1 VLQPGVQRLT
11 GEQALW
17 FARSREGSS
26 DYERMVRQKCL
37 MSSLARQADPLT
49 VLANY
54 EQLAT
59 ASASLVRT
67 DIPTADLPEFVKLA
81 QLAKGQAIQAL
92 SLVPPL
98 IDPARPDYSDIRAM
112 IERMLAGE
120 PAIDSAE
127 STGGDGSVGN
137 DGSGADAAL
146 QGGAASTAPPADGA
160 QDQVGAATAPALA
173 PQTAAEAGL
182 GCQAV

>member
-1 VLQPGVQRLT
+1 
-11 GEQALW
+11 
-17 FARSREGSS
+17 
-26 DYERMVRQKCL
+26 MVRQKCL

-81 QLAKGQAIQAL
+81 QLAKGQAIEAV

-98 IDPARPDYSDIRAM
+98 IDPARPDYGEIREM
-112 IERMLAGE
+112 VSRMLAGE
-120 PAIDSAE
+120 PVLGSDAAAE
-127 STGGDGSVGN
+127 GDGSVGN
-137 DGSGADAAL
+137 SGSGADSAL
-146 QGGAASTAPPADGA
+146 QGGAASTTSPPDTTQGEVMEDPAPTPR
-160 QDQVGAATAPALA
+160 
-173 PQTAAEAGL
+173 TAAEAGL
-182 GCQAV
+182 VCQAV